1 MARIQ
6 LAYTHLPKWLQSGV
20 TSYNKSSIEL
30 ENGCKV
36 IAAATSS
43 DAVRGRSFACVTGD
57 TKVNIKRNEE
67 ELTINIE
74 NIENTDLVLTQSG
87 YKKFE
92 CIRITPKKNKVKI
105 SFSNGD
111 ELKCSLD
118 HKLLTT
124 NNIFVD
130 AQNLKIGDFIK
141 NYDSFIRISSIL
153 YYEDYELVYD
163 LVNVE
168 DTHAYY
174 TNGVLSHNCV
184 FIDECIGGDSIITL
198 SKDNITYDTTI
209 KEFYDSL
216 KTEELEGRKYTTQY
230 KVKTSNNFQ
239 QFYGIKKTKKQS
251 IKIYF
256 DDDTH
261 IVCSLEHKFYEN
273 KQYVY
278 ANTLKIGDTLTNKT
292 IVDIQ
297 ENGVVDLYDL
307 LEVENGHHYTMNGV
321 EGSNCAFISK
331 TVWDKFWTSTFPTI
345 SSGKNSKLIIVSCV
359 TKDTMVITQNG
370 IKTVESFIQKGNDGA
385 YIVPEYSVLGKDKF
399 NNGSIMVNSGRVPT
413 KIIKSS
419 HSELECSLEHKLWA
433 CKNGK
438 YDWYK
443 SSELEVGDYISIQYG
458 MNMWGNNDDINFDYT
473 PYNNWRNK
481 NVYKFDKITPDL
493 AYLIGLYIAEGYID
507 KYRMCIT
514 CGDDISYIFDK
525 LGIKYTCLDGIHYT
539 VSSFTLCE
547 MFRYLGFD
555 TSKKAKEKEIPE
567 RLFSMSKENIVAML
581 QGMFD
586 GDGCSTTDGGISY
599 HSASKKLIKQV
610 QMLLNNFGILCMC
623 RSHIARPTK
632 RVKVESLIY
641 NIELSKNMSKLYYNI
656 IGFRLERKQKNNSI
670 LETCNH
676 TRDSLDIIPYSADL
690 IRKYHLSTKCNI
702 TLRKGFNNIQ
712 RKKMLEIKNII
723 NDDYWNSFYDDI
735 ISENVYW
742 EQIKSITDSEND
754 VYDFSLNDV
763 PNDKFC
769 HSVIYN
775 GIIGHQTPQGRN
787 HFYDFWKN
795 AIDGKS
801 DMCAMEVNW
810 WDVPGR
816 DEEWRKS
823 ILKTMTQEQFNV
835 EYGNS
840 FDASSDTLISPDMFG
855 RLERNV
861 QQPEHA
867 TKVMRIYEPPQEG
880 RQYLATVD
888 CADVGADFSTISVI
902 DITEFPWR
910 QVAVYGDDSISHLS
924 LPQIIVNVCTKYNM
938 ADVLV
943 ESNEIGN
950 TVLYIL
956 NYDKEYENIIR
967 TFDKTGRPL
976 LGQKTTSKTKS
987 VGCAR
992 FKDMVESE
1000 KLVIRD
1006 HKTFGELRH
1015 FCLSG
1020 TSYEAEQGFHDDYVM
1035 GLVNFAYYA
1044 STPQFKNKYDN
1055 NFSDE
1060 FQREYDEKIMEELM
1074 PLPIFSSRLGVE
1086 NEDTSWLQ

>member
-1 MARIQ
+1 MDRRI
-6 LAYTHLPKWLQSGV
+6 
-20 TSYNKSSIEL
+20 
-30 ENGCKV
+30 
-36 IAAATSS
+36 
-43 DAVRGRSFACVTGD
+43 
-57 TKVNIKRNEE
+57 
-67 ELTINIE
+67 
-74 NIENTDLVLTQSG
+74 NTEWEVLTSEG
-87 YKKFE
+87 YQ
-92 CIRITPKKNKVKI
+92 
-105 SFSNGD
+105 D
-111 ELKCSLD
+111 
-118 HKLLTT
+118 
-124 NNIFVD
+124 
-130 AQNLKIGDFIK
+130 
-141 NYDSFIRISSIL
+141 
-153 YYEDYELVYD
+153 
-163 LVNVE
+163 
-168 DTHAYY
+168 
-174 TNGVLSHNCV
+174 
-184 FIDECIGGDSIITL
+184 
-198 SKDNITYDTTI
+198 
-209 KEFYDSL
+209 
-216 KTEELEGRKYTTQY
+216 
-230 KVKTSNNFQ
+230 
-239 QFYGIKKTKKQS
+239 FYGIKKTKKQS

-307 LEVENGHHYTMNGV
+307 LEVENGHHYTMNGI

-345 SSGKNSKLIIVSCV
+345 SSGKNSKLIIVS
-359 TKDTMVITQNG
+359 
-370 IKTVESFIQKGNDGA
+370 
-385 YIVPEYSVLGKDKF
+385 
-399 NNGSIMVNSGRVPT
+399 
-413 KIIKSS
+413 
-419 HSELECSLEHKLWA
+419 
-433 CKNGK
+433 
-438 YDWYK
+438 
-443 SSELEVGDYISIQYG
+443 
-458 MNMWGNNDDINFDYT
+458 
-473 PYNNWRNK
+473 
-481 NVYKFDKITPDL
+481 
-493 AYLIGLYIAEGYID
+493 
-507 KYRMCIT
+507 
-514 CGDDISYIFDK
+514 
-525 LGIKYTCLDGIHYT
+525 
-539 VSSFTLCE
+539 
-547 MFRYLGFD
+547 
-555 TSKKAKEKEIPE
+555 
-567 RLFSMSKENIVAML
+567 
-581 QGMFD
+581 
-586 GDGCSTTDGGISY
+586 
-599 HSASKKLIKQV
+599 
-610 QMLLNNFGILCMC
+610 
-623 RSHIARPTK
+623 
-632 RVKVESLIY
+632 
-641 NIELSKNMSKLYYNI
+641 
-656 IGFRLERKQKNNSI
+656 
-670 LETCNH
+670 
-676 TRDSLDIIPYSADL
+676 
-690 IRKYHLSTKCNI
+690 
-702 TLRKGFNNIQ
+702 
-712 RKKMLEIKNII
+712 
-723 NDDYWNSFYDDI
+723 
-735 ISENVYW
+735 
-742 EQIKSITDSEND
+742 
-754 VYDFSLNDV
+754 
-763 PNDKFC
+763 
-769 HSVIYN
+769 
-775 GIIGHQTPQGRN
+775 TPQGRN

-880 RQYLATVD
+880 RQYIATVD
-888 CADVGADFSTISVI
+888 CADLGTDFSTISVI

-967 TFDKTGRPL
+967 TFDKTGRAL

-1000 KLVIRD
+1000 KLIIRD

-1035 GLVNFAYYA
+1035 GLVNLAYYA
-1044 STPQFKNKYDN
+1044 STPQFKSKYES

-1060 FQREYDEKIMEELM
+1060 FQKEYDEKIMEELM
-1074 PLPIFSSRLGVE
+1074 PLPLFSSRMGVDS
-1086 NEDTSWLQ
+1086 EDLSWLQ